1 MVMGRKDGAMAE
13 IVFEI
18 DEETGEL
25 TTTIR
30 GLPGKA
36 CEPVADLLKQL
47 LGTPTVERNTEEY
60 TRARV
65 QARPQL
71 RAGEGR

>member
-1 MVMGRKDGAMAE
+1 MAE

-36 CEPVADLLKQL
+36 CEPVGELLKQL

-65 QARPQL
+65 QPRPRL

>member
-1 MVMGRKDGAMAE
+1 MAE

-18 DEETGEL
+18 DEQTGEL
-25 TTTIR
+25 MTTIR

-36 CEPVADLLKQL
+36 CEPIADLLKQL
-47 LGTPTVERNTEEY
+47 LGTPTVERATEES

-65 QARPQL
+65 QPRPQI